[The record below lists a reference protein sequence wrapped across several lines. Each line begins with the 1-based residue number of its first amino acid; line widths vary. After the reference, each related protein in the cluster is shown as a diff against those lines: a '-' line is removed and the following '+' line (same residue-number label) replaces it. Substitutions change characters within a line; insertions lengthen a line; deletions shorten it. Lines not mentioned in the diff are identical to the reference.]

1 MVSRE
6 CRFVIPEGPRLPTPG
21 GLLKQVKK
29 IGKLMPYLLVPTAF
43 LICLTLTPAI
53 QRLARARGWLAAP
66 VKDRWHT
73 RPTALMGGIAIYT
86 AVLISLLPALDFA
99 AISAFFD
106 ARGSDLLRMPAN
118 AVLLTGATLLFVLGL
133 VDDFIHIKP
142 HAKLL
147 GQILVAAVVTFFGY
161 RLHWFTSMTLDTLV
175 TMIWIVGITNAFNLL
190 DNMDGLCAGIGLICS
205 VALAVILW
213 PTHVDVALAALI
225 MAAALLAFLCYN
237 FNPAS
242 IFMGDCG
249 SLVIGFA
256 ISFFSLTYTDHQ
268 QMTRSLAVY
277 AVPVMLIM
285 VPLLDTT
292 MVTMVRLLSGRR
304 ASTGGR
310 DHTSHRLV
318 LMGFSERGAVLALYG
333 IGIISGLAAV
343 FVSRSDSMTSPGV
356 IIPVLLSAI
365 LMGVYLSQLRVYP
378 EKEFSVL
385 RDRTFTPVLIELTY
399 KRQLVMIILDF
410 GLIAFAYYMSYR
422 LRFDAIVF
430 GFYFDTFL
438 KSLPAIII
446 CKLIAF
452 YFTGVYRNIL
462 GQMSSDDVIACLKA
476 STLATIICVA
486 VVTYFYRFR
495 DFSKGIFIIDWLL
508 TNLVLLGT
516 RGFFRFSS
524 DMMKRKTLAGAM
536 TVIYGAGRGGE
547 ILLREILNN
556 KALALKP
563 LGFIDDDPLKAGKKL
578 QGYPIMGTFA
588 DLGDILAKHSV
599 TTLLVSFD
607 DTHGADLDR
616 IKRFCRK
623 KGLALK
629 QFRVQV
635 DDIYMEQS

>member
-1 MVSRE
+1 
-6 CRFVIPEGPRLPTPG
+6 
-21 GLLKQVKK
+21 
-29 IGKLMPYLLVPTAF
+29 MPYLLVPAAF
-43 LICLTLTPAI
+43 LICLVLTPVV
-53 QRLARARGWLAAP
+53 RHFARVYGWLAAP
-66 VKDRWHT
+66 ANDRWHT
-73 RPTALMGGIAIYT
+73 RPTALMGGIAIYAAVVLALLPILELSDIVILFKGNGAPEPSMPAC
-86 AVLISLLPALDFA
+86 AVLI
-99 AISAFFD
+99 I
-106 ARGSDLLRMPAN
+106 GI
-118 AVLLTGATLLFVLGL
+118 TLLFLLGL
-133 VDDFIHIKP
+133 VDDFLRIKP

-147 GQILVAAVVTFFGY
+147 GQILVAALVTFFGF
-161 RLHWFTSMTLDTLV
+161 RLHWFGSLTLDTMV
-175 TMIWIVGITNAFNLL
+175 TMVWIIGITNAFNLI
-190 DNMDGLCAGIGLICS
+190 DNMDGLCAGIGMICT
-205 VALAVILW
+205 VALATILW
-213 PTHVDVALAALI
+213 PTHANMALAALI
-225 MAAALLAFLCYN
+225 LAAALLAFLCFN

-249 SLVIGFA
+249 SLIIGFA
-256 ISFFSLTYTDHQ
+256 VSFFSLTYTDHLP
-268 QMTRSLAVY
+268 TTHSLAIY
-277 AVPVMLIM
+277 AVPVLVIM

-292 MVTMVRLLSGRR
+292 MVTAVRLLSGRR
-304 ASTGGR
+304 ASIGGR

-333 IGIISGLAAV
+333 IGTISGLAAI

-410 GLIAFAYYMSYR
+410 GLVAFAYYLSYR
-422 LRFDAIVF
+422 LRFDTVVF
-430 GFYFDTFL
+430 GFYFDSFL

-462 GQMSSDDVIACLKA
+462 GQMSSDDVGVYLRA

-486 VVTYFYRFR
+486 VVTYFYRFQ

-516 RGFFRFSS
+516 RGFFRLSS
-524 DMMKRKTLAGAM
+524 DMMKRKTLSGEV
-536 TVIYGAGRGGE
+536 TIIYGAGRGGE
-547 ILLREILNN
+547 LLLREILNN
-556 KALALKP
+556 RTLTLKP
-563 LGFIDDDPLKAGKKL
+563 LGFIDDDPLKTGKKL

-588 DLGDILAKHSV
+588 DLNDILAKHPV
-599 TTLLVSFD
+599 TNLLVSFD
-607 DTHGADLDR
+607 GTHGADMDR

-623 KGLALK
+623 NELLLK
-629 QFRVQV
+629 QFQIQV
-635 DDIYMEQS
+635 DTVDVG